1 MRVKREMEKAVG
13 FFFFFFFT
21 RVTACLNNDM
31 KGPEG
36 KK

>member
-13 FFFFFFFT
+13 FFFFFFT